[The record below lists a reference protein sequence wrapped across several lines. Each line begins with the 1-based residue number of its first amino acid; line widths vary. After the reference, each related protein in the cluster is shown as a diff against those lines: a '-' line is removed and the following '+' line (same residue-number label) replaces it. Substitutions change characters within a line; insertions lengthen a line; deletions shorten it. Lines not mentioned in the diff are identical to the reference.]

1 MALRVVTTL
10 PEACSSPGDFRWAL
24 AGTQRHVAAD
34 PRKMGAGR
42 DRQNHDVS
50 GRAVR
55 DLIVKIARAARYDG
69 SILSI
74 GTINNSLERM
84 EVRNGSHGLHLDPQN
99 FDFRVFRRT
108 T

>member
-42 DRQNHDVS
+42 DRQNPDVS

-69 SILSI
+69 SSLSI
-74 GTINNSLERM
+74 DSSDNSLARM
-84 EVRNGSHGLHLDPQN
+84 NARNGSHGLHQ
-99 FDFRVFRRT
+99 FWTRVIFGF
-108 T
+108 

>member
-42 DRQNHDVS
+42 DRQNPDVPH
-50 GRAVR
+50 RAPR
-55 DLIVKIARAARYDG
+55 DLVVKIARAARYDG
-69 SILSI
+69 SILPI
-74 GTINNSLERM
+74 GPSNNSLPRM
-84 EVRNGSHGLHLDPQN
+84 NVRNGSHGLHLDLQK
-99 FDFRVFRRT
+99 FEI
-108 T
+108 